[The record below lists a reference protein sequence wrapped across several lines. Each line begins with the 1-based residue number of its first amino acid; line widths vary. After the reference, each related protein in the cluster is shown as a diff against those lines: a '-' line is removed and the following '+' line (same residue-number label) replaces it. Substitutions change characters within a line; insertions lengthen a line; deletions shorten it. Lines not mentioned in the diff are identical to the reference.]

1 MAKGPG
7 DTSRSGRECGVDGSG
22 LRLALRR
29 LLVASWREV
38 RAQHELAVE
47 TARLETAVCLGD
59 LIEGDALGDAW
70 PDGASCQQTEEPLQ
84 ILPEPRG
91 MPRPH
96 RIDRIDADAL
106 AAGEPAQQPP
116 PQVHARDPYQH
127 GRQTMLRLHPRRVAV
142 SAEQAAALQR
152 RKRPA
157 IAVLADAVEDNVEP
171 ARQDAREVLALI
183 VDRRGAKLADQLC
196 VCAARRAP
204 QFQTGQP

>member
-1 MAKGPG
+1 MCALLMGRELKNGQAPA
-7 DTSRSGRECGVDGSG
+7 DTGRSGRGRGVGGSG
-22 LRLALRR
+22 LRLSLRR
-29 LLVASWREV
+29 LAIASWREV

-70 PDGASCQQTEEPLQ
+70 PDGASCQQAEEPLQ

-91 MPRPH
+91 MPSPH
-96 RIDRIDADAL
+96 RIDRVDADAL

-116 PQVHARDPYQH
+116 PQIDARDPHQH

-183 VDRRGAKLADQLC
+183 V
-196 VCAARRAP
+196 
-204 QFQTGQP
+204 